1 MQTFHRSAN
10 ALAKI
15 SIAGAVLVIGLLT
28 WLGLELFTT
37 TYVTHQNEIVA
48 QPVPFSHEHHVSGL
62 GLDCR
67 YCHTGVEDSP
77 FAGVPATK
85 ICMTCHSQV
94 WTNAPILDPVRES
107 WRSNTPIR
115 WTRVHELP
123 DFVHFNHSI
132 HIAKGIGCSSCH
144 GQVDQ
149 MPLMWKNQTLEMGWC
164 LSCHKN

>member
-37 TYVTHQNEIVA
+37 SYVTHQNEIVA

-67 YCHTGVEDSP
+67 YCHTAVEKSS
-77 FAGVPATK
+77 FAGLPPTAT
-85 ICMTCHSQV
+85 CMNCHRQI
-94 WTNAPILDPVRES
+94 WTNADLLEPVRES
-107 WRSNTPIR
+107 YARNIPVR
-115 WTRVHELP
+115 
-123 DFVHFNHSI
+123 
-132 HIAKGIGCSSCH
+132 
-144 GQVDQ
+144 
-149 MPLMWKNQTLEMGWC
+149 
-164 LSCHKN
+164 